1 MHCST
6 QSQPKGVHIMTKSET
21 REVTKL
27 TQYRAMGAD
36 AGMLA
41 RSLSALIRASM
52 SGRTAAQLLQQAR
65 EWKLTDHPEFII

>member
-1 MHCST
+1 MN
-6 QSQPKGVHIMTKSET
+6 KSET
-21 REVTKL
+21 REVQKL
-27 TQYRAMGAD
+27 AVAHKL
-36 AGMLA
+36 GMSDMVA

>member
-1 MHCST
+1 
-6 QSQPKGVHIMTKSET
+6 MTKSET
-21 REVTKL
+21 REVQKL

-41 RSLSALIRASM
+41 RSISAMIRSSM